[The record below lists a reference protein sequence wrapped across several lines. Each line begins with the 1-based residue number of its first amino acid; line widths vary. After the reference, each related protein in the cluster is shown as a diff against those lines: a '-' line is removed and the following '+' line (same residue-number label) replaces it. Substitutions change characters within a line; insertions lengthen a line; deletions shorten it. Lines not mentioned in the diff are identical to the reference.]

1 MLFITIKEPKGRLDK
16 VILNA
21 IPKDIKLSRS
31 RIKNLIKMGRIKTA
45 KGGERVHQKY
55 QLKENEEL
63 LLNLDETL
71 DLPLL
76 PEDMTLQIIYED
88 EDIIVINKQPGLV
101 VHPGAGVSRGT
112 LVNGLLHHC
121 KQIADIGESD
131 RPGIVHR
138 LDKDTS
144 GLLVVA
150 KSDQAY
156 ESLVA
161 QFSAHTASRQYLAIL
176 WGLPDFNLVNF
187 KKKTLPTIEGEGVF
201 KIESK
206 IGRHPVNRKKMALRN
221 DKNGKGAITRFKILT
236 SFYFNDKPLASL
248 VNCWLETGRTHQIR
262 VHMDAINHCI
272 VGDQIYQSGKKSSL
286 DLHGLLGE
294 EYDSFRRQALHA
306 EKLSFQHPVSKTNLE
321 FKCSPPK
328 DFQELLAV
336 FKNL

>member
-1 MLFITIKEPKGRLDK
+1 MKPNGRLDK

-21 IPKDIKLSRS
+21 IPKDLKISRS
-31 RIKNLIKMGRIKTA
+31 RIKNLIKMGNIKTA

-55 QLKENEEL
+55 QVKENEEL
-63 LLNLDETL
+63 LLNLGEPS
-71 DLPLL
+71 DLSLL
-76 PEDMTLQIIYED
+76 PEDMTLQIIFED

-112 LVNGLLHHC
+112 LVNGLIHHC
-121 KQIADIGESD
+121 KQIADIGERD

-156 ESLVA
+156 DSLVG
-161 QFSAHTASRQYLAIL
+161 QFAKHTARRQYLAIL
-176 WGLPDFNLVNF
+176 WGLPDFNLIDF

-221 DKNGKGAITRFKILT
+221 DEKGKGAITRFKILT
-236 SFYFNDKPLASL
+236 SFYFNNKPLASL

-262 VHMDAINHCI
+262 VHMDAINHGI
-272 VGDQIYQSGKKSSL
+272 VGDQIYQSGKKSNL

-294 EYDSFRRQALHA
+294 EYNSFRRQALHA
-306 EKLSFQHPVSKTNLE
+306 EKLSFQHPVSEAYLE
-321 FKCSPPK
+321 FKAPPPK
-328 DFQELLAV
+328 DFQKLLGV
-336 FKNL
+336 FRRL